1 LLASAF
7 DLHPPYTKSIATVD
21 TASATLPD
29 AWRVEVFRRP
39 TVDDPEA
46 THLLAAARELGID
59 GLRSAR
65 VGRGFLLPPDL
76 PAATITRIA
85 TELLADPVL
94 DQVAQFHPM
103 EAPPSPAGTRR
114 ILVAKKAGVMDPVAL
129 TITRALA
136 RTGLMHKPIEGPIDE
151 PLDDSLDRP
160 SAGNTVDQVTP
171 HISTFAAYE
180 LSGDLTEM
188 DLAEI
193 ARRILGNET
202 IEDVLLDS
210 EALPYG
216 PPAEGPAHG
225 RVEVP
230 ICEISDEAL
239 MALSTDGCL
248 SLNLVEMHAIQTH
261 YREQGREPSSCE
273 LETIAQTWSEH
284 CKHKTFA
291 GIIEMDGEVI
301 DNLLKTTIKRATV
314 ELDKPWCISVFH
326 DNAGIIEFDPASGWD
341 LCFKVETH
349 NHPSAIDPYGG
360 AGTGIGGVIRD
371 ILGVGLG
378 ARPIANTDSFFVGPL
393 DMPREDVPKGSMHP
407 RRILRGVVAGVRD
420 YGNRMGIP
428 TVSGGVWV
436 HPNYVGNP
444 LVYAGTVGLI
454 PRSCA
459 DKEVLPGDAIFVVGG
474 RTGRDGIHGATFSSI
489 ELTEDSDVVSS
500 AAVQIGDAITE
511 KRVLDGLLRAR
522 DAGLYRAVTDCGA
535 GGFSSA
541 VGEMAEHCGAEV
553 DLDQAPLK
561 YAGLSPEEV
570 WISEAQERMVF
581 AVPQENVEA
590 CHAIFAAEDCESAV
604 IGTFTD
610 SGRLVLRWHGEI
622 VADMSMSFLHDGT
635 PRPTRTATW
644 TAPEIS
650 DPGLAPC
657 TDAGADLLACL
668 AHPDVASKEWIVR
681 QYDHEVQGAS
691 VVKPFVGTRA
701 DGPSDAA
708 VLRPLDSTDAG
719 CAISCGANPRYG
731 LLDPY
736 RMSLAVIDEALR
748 NSVAVGGD
756 PDHTAILDNF
766 SWGNCDKPDRLG
778 ALVLAAKGC
787 YDAAMAY
794 STPFISGKD
803 SLNNEYRV
811 GDETI
816 AIPPTLLISALAKV
830 QDVNHSTT
838 MDFKEAG
845 NSIYLVGS
853 TQAEFGGSVLF
864 DARGT
869 AGGTVPA
876 PDLATAPTLMRAL
889 AGAIAAGQVRACH
902 DLSEGG
908 LAVAAAEAAF
918 AGDLGCELDM
928 SSLRATDLA
937 AQTDLAA
944 GEELAASYDTDATH
958 LFSESCT
965 RWLVEVAPEAEDA
978 FRSRFE
984 GLPLAHLG
992 RVTEA
997 PRLIVHGHDQRAL
1010 IDLPNDALRA
1020 AHQSGFQG

>member
-1 LLASAF
+1 M
-7 DLHPPYTKSIATVD
+7 D
-21 TASATLPD
+21 TATATLPN

-39 TVDDPEA
+39 SVDDPEA
-46 THLLAAARELGID
+46 NHLLGAARELGVEA
-59 GLRSAR
+59 LESAR
-65 VGRGFLLPPDL
+65 VGHGYLLPPEL
-76 PAATITRIA
+76 SREAATQIA
-85 TELLADPVL
+85 TELLSDPVL
-94 DQVAQFHPM
+94 DEYTLYEP
-103 EAPPSPAGTRR
+103 EELPAPSGASRR
-114 ILVAKKAGVMDPVAL
+114 VLVAKKAGVMDPVAL
-129 TITRALA
+129 TIARGLK
-136 RTGLMHKPIEGPIDE
+136 RTGLGG
-151 PLDDSLDRP
+151 
-160 SAGNTVDQVTP
+160 SAADA
-171 HISTFAAYE
+171 HISTFSAYE
-180 LSGDLTEM
+180 LAGELSEEETSL
-188 DLAEI
+188 I
-193 ARRILGNET
+193 ARRVLGNET
-202 IEDVLLDS
+202 IEDLLLDS

-216 PPAEGPAHG
+216 PPAEGSTHG

-230 ICEISDEAL
+230 LLDLDDEAL
-239 MALSTDGCL
+239 MSLSAEGCL
-248 SLNLVEMHAIQTH
+248 SLNLVEMHAIQAH
-261 YREQGREPSSCE
+261 YREAGREPTACE

-291 GIIEMDGEVI
+291 GIIEMDGEKI
-301 DNLLKTTIKRATV
+301 DNLLKTTIKRATD

-326 DNAGIIEFDPASGWD
+326 DNAGIIEFDPESGWD

-393 DMPREDVPKGSMHP
+393 DMAREDVPKGSMHP

-436 HPNYVGNP
+436 HPDYVGNP

-459 DKEVLPGDAIFVVGG
+459 DKEVCPGDAILVVGG
-474 RTGRDGIHGATFSSI
+474 RTGRDGIHGATFSSA

-500 AAVQIGDAITE
+500 AAVQIGDAIAE

-522 DAGLYRAVTDCGA
+522 DLGLYRAVTDCGA

-541 VGEMAEHCGAEV
+541 VGEMGEECGAEV
-553 DLDQAPLK
+553 DLDTAPLK

-581 AVPQENVEA
+581 AVPPEKLDA
-590 CHAIFAAEDCESAV
+590 CRAVFDAEDCESAV

-610 SGRLVLRWHGEI
+610 TGRLVLRWKGEV
-622 VADMSMSFLHDGT
+622 VADMAMSFLHDGT
-635 PRPTRTATW
+635 PRPTRKAEW
-644 TAPEIS
+644 SAPDHA
-650 DPGLAPC
+650 DPGLKMPEHP
-657 TDAGADLLACL
+657 GAALLGCL
-668 AHPDVASKEWIVR
+668 GHPDVASKEWIVR

-691 VVKPFVGTRA
+691 VVKPFVGTQA

-736 RMSLAVIDEALR
+736 RMALAVIDEALR
-748 NSVAVGGD
+748 NSVACGGD

-778 ALVLAAKGC
+778 ALVLASRAC

-830 QDVNHSTT
+830 QDVKRATT
-838 MDFKEAG
+838 MDLKEPG
-845 NSIYLVGS
+845 NSIYLVGI
-853 TQAEFGGSVLF
+853 TQAELGGSVHF
-864 DARGT
+864 DLMPSGG
-869 AGGTVPA
+869 AGGVVPA
-876 PDLATAPTLMRAL
+876 PDLEAAPRAMRAL
-889 AGAIAAGQVRACH
+889 AGAIAAGEVRACH

-908 LAVAAAEAAF
+908 LAVAAAESAF
-918 AGDLGCELDM
+918 AGDLGAELDI
-928 SSLRATDLA
+928 SGAPL
-937 AQTDLAA
+937 
-944 GEELAASYDTDATH
+944 GELPDGYDPDATR

-965 RWLVEVAPEAEDA
+965 RWIVEVSPENEDA
-978 FRSRFE
+978 FRARFE
-984 GLPLAHLG
+984 ETPLAHIG
-992 RVTEA
+992 RVTES
-997 PRLIVHGHDQRAL
+997 PRLVVRGTDRSTL
-1010 IDLPNDALRA
+1010 IDLSTDELRA